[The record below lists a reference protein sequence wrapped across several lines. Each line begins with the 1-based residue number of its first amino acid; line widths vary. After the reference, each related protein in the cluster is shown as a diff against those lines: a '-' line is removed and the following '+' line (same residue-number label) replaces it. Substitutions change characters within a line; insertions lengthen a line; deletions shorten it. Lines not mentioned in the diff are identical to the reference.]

1 MLHYDWF
8 LICLIQAWK
17 FLGSIYKTYLCVVP
31 AEDVPYLFV
40 QWMHE
45 NSVTCSVTVESAGSG
60 VGVAGL
66 ESSLCLSLLGLS

>member
-1 MLHYDWF
+1 MLNYDWF
-8 LICLIQAWK
+8 LICLTQAWK
-17 FLGSIYKTYLCVVP
+17 FLGSTYKTYLCAVP

-45 NSVTCSVTVESAGSG
+45 NSVTCGITVESACSG

-66 ESSLCLSLLGLS
+66 ESSLFLLLLGLS